1 MTCIKEK
8 KKGDPLTLMSLLENF
23 QTPFQT
29 FDFAIFVAIQFFIFE
44 NINRYSNYT
53 KYADGFK
60 NILIGK

>member
-1 MTCIKEK
+1 
-8 KKGDPLTLMSLLENF
+8 MSMLENF

-29 FDFAIFVAIQFFIFE
+29 FDLAIFVAIQFFIFE